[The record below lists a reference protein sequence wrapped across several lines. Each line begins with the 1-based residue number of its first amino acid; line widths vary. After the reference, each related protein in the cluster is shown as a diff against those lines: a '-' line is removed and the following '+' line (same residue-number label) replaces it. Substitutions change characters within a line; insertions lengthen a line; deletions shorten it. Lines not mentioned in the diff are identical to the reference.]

1 MYIRST
7 RICINHRIIE
17 ELCSIKRSGKN
28 LKSVK
33 LFKFERNER
42 AAFEETKRKQR
53 SQIGWLRT

>member
-1 MYIRST
+1 MYVQST
-7 RICINHRIIE
+7 RIYINHRIIE
-17 ELCSIKRSGKN
+17 ELCGIKGSGKN

-42 AAFEETKRKQR
+42 AAFEETKRKQW